1 MRIRVLTKI
10 IYFYEKFRENILFIK
25 TKFPIGDTVMQKPK
39 NEVLRKYFQKVTS
52 EHFVSSLITMSGR
65 MRVRW

>member
-1 MRIRVLTKI
+1 MTKI
-10 IYFYEKFRENILFIK
+10 IYFYEKVRKKILFIK

-39 NEVLRKYFQKVTS
+39 NEVSRKYFQKVTS
-52 EHFVSSLITMSGR
+52 EYFVSSLITMSGR